1 MGPVLSGLEDL
12 ILIPTGCGE
21 QNMIRLA
28 PNIAILK
35 YLSMTNQLSE
45 DLEIKTVD
53 NLNKGK

>member
-28 PNIAILK
+28 PNVAILR
-35 YLSMTNQLSE
+35 YLSMTNQLTD

-53 NLNKGK
+53 HLNKGE